1 MEGEETRF
9 LGDDLHRASRELD
22 KKLQDLQRSV
32 IGARMVPVSRIV
44 GRLTRLVRKL
54 ARASGKDIMLE
65 TEGSGTELDKMMID
79 HLQSPLIH
87 LVRNAIH
94 HGIESP
100 QERKQ
105 AGKAASGRLLLKA
118 VQRGNKVV
126 LSLSDDGRGLDLKA
140 VGQAAVDRG
149 MLAEHAQCDLEV
161 ARQLI
166 FQPGFSSAGQVG
178 EVSGRGVG
186 LDVVKSELENLGGE
200 VRLFSQPGA
209 GTTVEIS
216 LPITLAIM
224 PCMVVRS
231 GGLHFAI
238 PVSGISETLRYLQ
251 ERVETVA
258 HRPVLRL
265 RGETLPYADL
275 RDLLH
280 MPAMTKGQPGFV
292 VVARIRDGQLAMGVD
307 ELLGQHEIVIKPVGQ
322 LLEGLAGI
330 SGATEMGGGRAA
342 LVLDLPSLAA
352 AAQARCGSTDLETA
366 ATP

>member
-1 MEGEETRF
+1 
-9 LGDDLHRASRELD
+9 
-22 KKLQDLQRSV
+22 
-32 IGARMVPVSRIV
+32 MVPVSRIV
-44 GRLTRLVRKL
+44 GRLARLVRKM

-100 QERKQ
+100 LERKQ
-105 AGKAASGRLLLKA
+105 AGKAPTGRLLLKA
-118 VQRGNKVV
+118 VQRGNEVV
-126 LSLSDDGRGLDLKA
+126 LSLSDDGRGLDLEA
-140 VGQAAVDRG
+140 VRQTAVARG
-149 MLAEHAQCDLEV
+149 MLEENAECDLEV
-161 ARQLI
+161 ARQLV
-166 FQPGFSSAGQVG
+166 FQPGFSSVKEVG
-178 EVSGRGVG
+178 DVSGRGVG
-186 LDVVKSELENLGGE
+186 LDVVKSELQNLGGE
-200 VRLFSQPGA
+200 VHLFSEPGA

-231 GGLHFAI
+231 GGLDFAI

-258 HRPVLRL
+258 QRPVLRL

-275 RDLLH
+275 RELLH
-280 MPAMTKGQPGFV
+280 MPMVNHDEPGFV
-292 VVARIRDGQLAMGVD
+292 VVARVGAGRLAMGVD
-307 ELLGQHEIVIKPVGQ
+307 ELLGQHEVVIKPVGS
-322 LLEGLAGI
+322 LLDGLPGI

-352 AAQARCGSTDLETA
+352 APTSLSGSTALETEA
-366 ATP
+366 SP